1 MRKTW
6 DLIRPTV
13 VLVLVCAVIS
23 GLLALTYNLAGV
35 AALEN
40 AGYTEEELAEYGGIA
55 LPEADKLVQVEVETE
70 DSALKYV
77 YKAENGAGM
86 ALVLNVK
93 GYDSTK
99 MEIMYGFNAE
109 GVMQGI
115 KVISDNETPGIG
127 KNVIENQEYLAQYPG
142 LTADAVSGVD
152 TITGATKTSGGI
164 RTGAEQ
170 AFALFEQ
177 LKGEV
182 LGQ

>member
-1 MRKTW
+1 M
-6 DLIRPTV
+6 
-13 VLVLVCAVIS
+13 LVCAVIS

-40 AGYTEEELAEYGGIA
+40 AGYTEEELAEYGGVA

-99 MEIMYGFNAE
+99 MEIMYGFDAE

-127 KNVIENQEYLAQYPG
+127 KNVIENQE
-142 LTADAVSGVD
+142 DAVSGVD
-152 TITGATKTSGGI
+152 TIAGATKTSGGI